1 MTRSEIILLKLVARA
16 INDDYKLDL
25 SVFDAVNWPDVTAL
39 AVRQGVLAI
48 VMDAI
53 STLPKEKRPTG
64 ATLYN
69 AIAQV
74 VLMEKAY
81 QRHKNEIRNLANFYA
96 ENGYMMMLLKGYGL
110 SSCWPI
116 PEHRPVG
123 DIDIF
128 LGRMGMFPA
137 FGKKGVWKEAD
148 KVVKEKLNIIID
160 NTHHHHTVFTY
171 GGISVENH
179 FDFINAYDH
188 FSSHKMERLFKFL
201 VSQAYVQRDEC
212 KNLYYPS
219 DDFNALFILKHCSGH
234 FASTEVTLRHLLDWL
249 LFIRKHHDSIDWE
262 LLCSRFR
269 KYGLKRLAS
278 IFSTIGVK
286 YLGMRQDF
294 FHDFEKDEGLVCRVL
309 GDILSPEFSE
319 HEDGTLLSGLW
330 VKPRRFWH
338 NRWKHRLCYSD
349 SFVSGF
355 IWTSFAKMLKPRH
368 FKV

>member
-39 AVRQGVLAI
+39 AARQGVLAI

-160 NTHHHHTVFTY
+160 
-171 GGISVENH
+171 
-179 FDFINAYDH
+179 
-188 FSSHKMERLFKFL
+188 
-201 VSQAYVQRDEC
+201 
-212 KNLYYPS
+212 
-219 DDFNALFILKHCSGH
+219 
-234 FASTEVTLRHLLDWL
+234 
-249 LFIRKHHDSIDWE
+249 
-262 LLCSRFR
+262 
-269 KYGLKRLAS
+269 
-278 IFSTIGVK
+278 
-286 YLGMRQDF
+286 
-294 FHDFEKDEGLVCRVL
+294 
-309 GDILSPEFSE
+309 
-319 HEDGTLLSGLW
+319 
-330 VKPRRFWH
+330 
-338 NRWKHRLCYSD
+338 
-349 SFVSGF
+349 
-355 IWTSFAKMLKPRH
+355 
-368 FKV
+368 